1 MIQGFRRAA
10 VWVAVVILGMI
21 SGGCGIGSDADSAA
35 SGGLTCLT
43 VNYRENPI
51 GIEDVPVFGW
61 RMQEGTGRQTA
72 YRILVAE
79 SPEQLDQQEYVW
91 DSGRTASGISAA
103 VPYGGAALEA
113 GKQYTWKVCVWDED
127 ENLLESAA
135 AASFEMGLTNDDWGG
150 ASWIGMKKTG
160 KYRRARVSIT

>member
-79 SPEQLDQQEYVW
+79 SPEQLDQQEYVGQRQ
-91 DSGRTASGISAA
+91 DSVRYFGGSAVWRRCTGGGKAVYMESMCLGRGREPA
-103 VPYGGAALEA
+103 
-113 GKQYTWKVCVWDED
+113 
-127 ENLLESAA
+127 
-135 AASFEMGLTNDDWGG
+135 
-150 ASWIGMKKTG
+150 
-160 KYRRARVSIT
+160 